1 MGTIIINVVEMF
13 YSYLCQ
19 NSKLQDIEFVEEFP
33 PVYKENPLHKV
44 TIVIGLESSEVLP
57 SDEPNAASNRYL
69 IRLRIRMDIHAPIT
83 SSGWACMDAYSRLME
98 EAMTSFSV
106 VTGFGCEG
114 AKFDRSTATLFM
126 KAWTDCKL
134 YATFGE

>member
-1 MGTIIINVVEMF
+1 MGTIIISMVEMF

-19 NSKLQDIEFVEEFP
+19 NSQLQDIEFVEEFP

-69 IRLRIRMDIHAPIT
+69 IRLRIRMDIHAPLLPADG
-83 SSGWACMDAYSRLME
+83 SAWMR
-98 EAMTSFSV
+98 
-106 VTGFGCEG
+106 
-114 AKFDRSTATLFM
+114 TA
-126 KAWTDCKL
+126 A
-134 YATFGE
+134 